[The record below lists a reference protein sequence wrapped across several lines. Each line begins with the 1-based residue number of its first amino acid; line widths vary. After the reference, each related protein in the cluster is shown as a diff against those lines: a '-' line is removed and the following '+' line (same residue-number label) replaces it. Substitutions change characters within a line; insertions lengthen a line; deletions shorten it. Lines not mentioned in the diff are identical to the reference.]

1 MKVMTIKLF
10 AAVITAIF
18 GATCVHASSV
28 LPTGGLVLHGG
39 AQIFES
45 NNNSMYISSS
55 TDKNVISWETFNVGK
70 NSSVTFDNKAYLNL
84 VRGSKASVIEGSIYT
99 NTG

>member
-28 LPTGGLVLHGG
+28 LQTGGLVLHGG
-39 AQIFES
+39 AQIF
-45 NNNSMYISSS
+45 
-55 TDKNVISWETFNVGK
+55 
-70 NSSVTFDNKAYLNL
+70 
-84 VRGSKASVIEGSIYT
+84 
-99 NTG
+99 